1 MSSPAPRQ
9 LISGARHAYL
19 ALEPK
24 PHACVS
30 ERRKERLRDGGG
42 RCCRER
48 EEAARRSVWNLPR
61 RVELNYGLEMCLV
74 APHGALVSQHA
85 LHSPREVPG
94 KGSRRL
100 LFRKVFQA
108 FSMLCALASFPPTC
122 RLVCDPPARYS
133 GHQDHSVPS
142 SPSFCNVCLHACTGV
157 LLQAQ
162 EASPSSSPRVPDRGL
177 TARSVFFA
185 SSAGGT
191 QFPFPSPPS
200 VGRPPWALGLRTMP
214 QRARRFSAASLLCA
228 AAAPPPSPVGVG
240 HSLAG
245 LTGWRHSQSQRPRGN
260 RRPIFQLGGPDP
272 TWQKKKRQSLGVS
285 EGPPKIQPVA
295 LPIVGCWRRRRRRR
309 RLHHNRRRRPRRRT
323 RHSPGLPRSALWL
336 RRSVDAGAPPSALA
350 SQGALLCQW
359 RHFSA
364 GQWRLGANVAWGA
377 LRAGIRGPPP
387 LTGPTV
393 SR

>member
-142 SPSFCNVCLHACTGV
+142 SPSFCNVCCMLARVCSCRRKKRAPAHRLAYLTAG
-157 LLQAQ
+157 LQH
-162 EASPSSSPRVPDRGL
+162 EASFSLPAREVRNSRSRPPPALDGHRGLWVSEQCPSGHVAFQPRVC
-177 TARSVFFA
+177 SV
-185 SSAGGT
+185 
-191 QFPFPSPPS
+191 
-200 VGRPPWALGLRTMP
+200 
-214 QRARRFSAASLLCA
+214 
-228 AAAPPPSPVGVG
+228 PPP
-240 HSLAG
+240 
-245 LTGWRHSQSQRPRGN
+245 
-260 RRPIFQLGGPDP
+260 
-272 TWQKKKRQSLGVS
+272 
-285 EGPPKIQPVA
+285 
-295 LPIVGCWRRRRRRR
+295 RRRRRRWEWG
-309 RLHHNRRRRPRRRT
+309 T
-323 RHSPGLPRSALWL
+323 R
-336 RRSVDAGAPPSALA
+336 
-350 SQGALLCQW
+350 W
-359 RHFSA
+359 R
-364 GQWRLGANVAWGA
+364 V
-377 LRAGIRGPPP
+377 
-387 LTGPTV
+387 
-393 SR
+393 